1 MPIVFEMR
9 KRRKETEIWNK
20 YIDVWDQQKTHLI
33 STCSLQRSGRE
44 RWKIN
49 EDFFFFGAFSII
61 YVNYYLDGYVLER
74 KLWWINKQLSKSS
87 IGCFT
92 LQGILSLAF
101 DTISAAG
108 REFQSSKSWSIARRS
123 KTPRRAR
130 QTKKSLWTCGIKS
143 HLPLSAAP
151 VQAGK
156 LCPHF
161 FLRSFHDKQ
170 MEPTASLFFTAMQ
183 LKSFQKT

>member
-1 MPIVFEMR
+1 MTILFKKNG
-9 KRRKETEIWNK
+9 KRGEETEIWDK
-20 YIDVWDQQKTHLI
+20 DIYVWDKQKEHFI
-33 STCSLQRSGRE
+33 STWGLQRRRRK

-49 EDFFFFGAFSII
+49 EEDFFFFAFSII
-61 YVNYYLDGYVLER
+61 YVNYYLDAWYVLKE

-108 REFQSSKSWSIARRS
+108 KDFQSSECWSIARRS
-123 KTPRRAR
+123 KTPCRAR
-130 QTKKSLWTCGIKS
+130 QTKKSLWTCRIKS
-143 HLPLSAAP
+143 HLSLSATPAW
-151 VQAGK
+151 AGK

-161 FLRSFHDKQ
+161 SGPSMINKW
-170 MEPTASLFFTAMQ
+170 SLEHLYSLQTCN
-183 LKSFQKT
+183 

>member
-1 MPIVFEMR
+1 MR
-9 KRRKETEIWNK
+9 I
-20 YIDVWDQQKTHLI
+20 
-33 STCSLQRSGRE
+33 
-44 RWKIN
+44 
-49 EDFFFFGAFSII
+49 FFFAFSII
-61 YVNYYLDGYVLER
+61 YVNYYLDGYVLEE

-108 REFQSSKSWSIARRS
+108 RDFQSSESWSIASRS

-143 HLPLSAAP
+143 HLPLSAASA
-151 VQAGK
+151 QAGK
-156 LCPHF
+156 LCPPFF
-161 FLRSFHDKQ
+161 FLRPLHDKQ
-170 MEPTASLFFTAMQ
+170 MEPTASLFFAAMQ
-183 LKSFQKT
+183 LKFFQKL